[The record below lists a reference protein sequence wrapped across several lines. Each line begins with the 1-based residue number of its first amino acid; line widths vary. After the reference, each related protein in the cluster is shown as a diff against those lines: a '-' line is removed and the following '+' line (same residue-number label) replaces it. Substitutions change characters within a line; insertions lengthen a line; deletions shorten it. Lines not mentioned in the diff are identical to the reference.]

1 MRILH
6 VEDNAADA
14 DLVERAV
21 VRSLPDSKIEHV
33 TTLADARDY
42 LQKPERFDLALI
54 DLKLPDGSGLDLLG
68 EIQDRELPFPVVML
82 TGAGDP
88 NAAVAALHSGADDY
102 VPKDAEA
109 FAGLPATLSAAR
121 QRFVERSRRRSHTLR
136 VLYAEHN
143 QADVDLTRRHIARH
157 TPYIRLT
164 VVPDALLALSHLPPD
179 NRQSCD
185 YDVVL
190 LDYRLPGID
199 ALDAVKTIR
208 VERGLQIP
216 VVIVSGQGSEEVA
229 TRAMQL
235 GVDDYISKHQGYLY
249 ELAPTLE
256 KAHRQYELLRE
267 QNALQE
273 TSRHLNYMLEA
284 SPVVLYTLRLD
295 GDQATATWVS
305 PNINRLFGF
314 AQQEALQPGWWIQH
328 LHPDY
333 RDAALAT
340 TSALLKH
347 GRIQHDY
354 RLLDKDGRIRWIRDD
369 LRLLSEGRE
378 GVKEA
383 LGAWQDITR
392 RKQSEQIQQTR
403 ISALD
408 GLVSGQRLEQILDSV
423 IRRIE
428 GIRPDLRVSILLRDP
443 RLDRLNTVAA
453 PSIPEFFRAAIDAR
467 NPEFGGGPSGSTAAA
482 DEIVIIDDL
491 RTHPHWTHHRELAE
505 RAGLR
510 SCWSIPFKNESGK
523 VLGTFAIYHA
533 EARSPNED
541 ELHLIGE
548 FARITGLAVQRAN
561 ADASLRQAA
570 AVFAS
575 TREGVVITDLVP
587 RIITVNRA
595 FTEITGYRE
604 DDVVGC
610 NPGILQSGRHDE
622 AFYQAMWAG
631 LLEHGHWQGEIWNRR
646 KNGEIFP
653 LLLTIST
660 VRDNEGVAKNY
671 VSVMT
676 DISRIKQSEA
686 NLERLAHY
694 DPLTGLP
701 NRLLI
706 QSRLEHA
713 ITHAHREHAQVA
725 VLFLDL
731 DRFKNIND
739 SLGHPVGDKLLEA
752 FAGRFRHRLRDED
765 TLGRLGGDEFLIV
778 LDHSE
783 RPEDAANV
791 ASELIGLLD
800 EPFML
805 PGQKDVYIGASIGI
819 SIFPQDAE
827 DATQLIQHA
836 DAAMYQAK
844 EQGRNTFRFYT
855 RALTD
860 AVNQRMDMESRLR
873 RAMSNQEFILQ
884 YQPQIDG
891 RSNRIVGCEALL
903 RWNDP
908 VSGLVAPADFI
919 PLAEDT
925 GLILPLGDWVLRTA
939 CAQHRTWIDAG
950 FTDLSM
956 AINLSARQ
964 LQQGDIVTRIAEII
978 EQNGLPAKQVR
989 LEITESMIMGHG
1001 EEAAELLGAIKALGV
1016 GLSIDDFGT
1025 GYSSLAYLKRF
1036 PIDELKID
1044 RSFVRDIPDDE
1055 NDAEI
1060 AATIIAMAHNLRLR
1074 VVAEG
1079 VETKEQAEFLSR
1091 HGCQH
1096 YQGYLFRPPLG
1107 TAEFGALLRSSA
1119 GADSG

>member
-6 VEDNAADA
+6 VEDNAVDA
-14 DLVERAV
+14 DLVERAME
-21 VRSLPDSKIEHV
+21 RSLPGSQIEHV
-33 TTLADARDY
+33 ATLADARDY
-42 LQKPERFDLALI
+42 LQRPERFDLALI
-54 DLKLPDGSGLDLLG
+54 DLKLPDGSGLELLG
-68 EIQDRELPFPVVML
+68 EIQERELPLPVVML
-82 TGAGDP
+82 TGSGDQS
-88 NAAVAALHSGADDY
+88 AAVAALHSGAADY
-102 VPKDAEA
+102 VAKEIEA
-109 FAGLPATLSAAR
+109 IAGLPATLNAAR
-121 QRFVERSRRRSHTLR
+121 QRFVERNRRRSRTLH

-157 TPYIRLT
+157 TPYIHLT

-179 NRQSCD
+179 SQQSCD

-208 VERGLQIP
+208 FERGLQIP
-216 VVIVSGQGSEEVA
+216 IVIVSGQGSEEVA
-229 TRAMQL
+229 ARAMQL
-235 GVDDYISKHQGYLY
+235 DVDDYISKHEGYLY

-256 KAHRQYELLRE
+256 KAHRQHELLRE
-267 QNALQE
+267 QRALQE
-273 TSRHLNYMLEA
+273 TSRHLSYMLEA

-295 GDQATATWVS
+295 GDDATATWVS
-305 PNINRLFGF
+305 ANINRLFGF
-314 AQQEALQPGWWIQH
+314 SPQEALQPGWWVSR
-328 LHPDY
+328 LHPDD
-333 RDAALAT
+333 RNAALAT
-340 TSALLKH
+340 MPALLEA
-347 GRIQHDY
+347 GRIQRDY
-354 RLLDKDGRIRWIRDD
+354 RFLDNNGRVLWVRDD
-369 LRLLSEGRE
+369 LRLLPKSRNAG
-378 GVKEA
+378 KEA
-383 LGAWQDITR
+383 LGAWLDITGQ
-392 RKQSEQIQQTR
+392 KQSEQIQQAR
-403 ISALD
+403 ISTLD
-408 GLVSGQRLEQILDSV
+408 GLASGQRLEQILNSV
-423 IRRIE
+423 VQRIE
-428 GIRPDLRVSILLRDP
+428 EIRPDLRVSILLRDS
-443 RLDRLNTVAA
+443 RLDQLNTIAA
-453 PSIPEFFRAAIDAR
+453 PSIPDFFSAAIDGQK
-467 NPEFGGGPSGSTAAA
+467 PEIGCGSCGSAAA
-482 DEIVIIDDL
+482 SGEPVIVDDIQ
-491 RTHPHWTHHRELAE
+491 THSYWTRYRQLAE

-510 SCWSIPFKNESGK
+510 ACWSIPFKNETGE

-533 EARSPNED
+533 EVRSPSEE

-548 FARITGLAVQRAN
+548 FARITGLAVQRTQ
-561 ADASLRQAA
+561 ADTTLRQAA

-604 DDVVGC
+604 EEVVGC
-610 NPGILQSGRHDE
+610 NPGILQSGRQDE
-622 AFYQAMWAG
+622 AFYQAMWAS
-631 LLEHGHWQGEIWNRR
+631 LLEQGYWQGEIWNRR
-646 KNGEIFP
+646 KNGEVFP
-653 LLLTIST
+653 QLLTIST
-660 VRDNEGVAKNY
+660 VRDNEGSAKNY

-686 NLERLAHY
+686 NLEKLAHY

-713 ITHAHREHAQVA
+713 ITHARRGHSPVA
-725 VLFLDL
+725 VLFVDL

-739 SLGHPVGDKLLEA
+739 SLGHPVGDQLLESLA
-752 FAGRFRHRLRDED
+752 ARFRHRLRDED

-778 LDHSE
+778 LNHSE

-791 ASELIGLLD
+791 ASELIALLE
-800 EPFML
+800 EPFEL

-844 EQGRNTFRFYT
+844 EQGRNTFRYYT

-860 AVNQRMDMESRLR
+860 AVNQRMDLESRIR
-873 RAMSNQEFILQ
+873 RAISNEEFVLH
-884 YQPQIDG
+884 YQPQIDS
-891 RSNRIVGCEALL
+891 RSNTIVGCEALL
-903 RWNDP
+903 RWDDP

-925 GLILPLGDWVLRTA
+925 GLIIPLGDWVLRTA
-939 CAQHRTWIDAG
+939 CAQHKAWIDAG
-950 FTDLSM
+950 FTDLTM

-964 LQQGDIVTRIAEII
+964 LQQSDIVMRVAETI
-978 EQNGLPAKQVR
+978 ERHGLPAEQVK
-989 LEITESMIMGHG
+989 LEITESMIMGRG
-1001 EEAAELLGAIKALGV
+1001 EEAAELLTAIKSLGV

-1044 RSFVRDIPDDE
+1044 RGFVRDIPDDQ

-1060 AATIIAMAHNLRLR
+1060 AATIIAMAHNLKLR

-1079 VETKEQAEFLSR
+1079 VETREQAEFLSL
-1091 HGCQH
+1091 HGCH
-1096 YQGYLFRPPLG
+1096 YYQGYLFRPPLG
-1107 TAEFGALLRSSA
+1107 AADFEALLRSD
-1119 GADSG
+1119 ADRRSL

>member
-6 VEDNAADA
+6 VEDNAVDA
-14 DLVERAV
+14 DLVERALG
-21 VRSLPDSKIEHV
+21 RSLPDSQIEHV
-33 TTLADARDY
+33 ATLADARDY

-68 EIQDRELPFPVVML
+68 EIQDRGHPFPVVML
-82 TGAGDP
+82 TGSGDQ
-88 NAAVAALHSGADDY
+88 NAAIAALHSGADDY
-102 VPKDAEA
+102 VSKDAEA
-109 FAGLPATLSAAR
+109 FASLPATLSAAR
-121 QRFVERSRRRSHTLR
+121 ERFVERSHRRARRLH

-143 QADVDLTRRHIARH
+143 EADVDLTRRHIARH

-179 NRQSCD
+179 DQHSCD

-208 VERGLQIP
+208 IERGLQIP
-216 VVIVSGQGSEEVA
+216 IVIVSGHGSEEVA
-229 TRAMQL
+229 ARAMQL
-235 GVDDYISKHQGYLY
+235 GVDDYISKHEGYLY

-256 KAHRQYELLRE
+256 KAHRQHELLRE
-267 QNALQE
+267 QRALQE
-273 TSRHLNYMLEA
+273 TSRHLSYMLEA

-295 GDQATATWVS
+295 AGETKATWVS
-305 PNINRLFGF
+305 ANINRLFGF
-314 AQQEALQPGWWIQH
+314 SQLEALHPGWWIQH
-328 LHPDY
+328 LHPDD
-333 RDAALAT
+333 RDPALAALPT
-340 TSALLKH
+340 LLEE
-347 GRIQHDY
+347 GRVQHDY
-354 RLLDKDGRIRWIRDD
+354 RFLDNNGRMLWIRDD
-369 LRLLSEGRE
+369 LRLLPKGRN
-378 GVKEA
+378 GATEA
-383 LGAWQDITR
+383 LGAWQDITQQ
-392 RKQSEQIQQTR
+392 KQSEQIQQAR

-408 GLVSGQRLEQILDSV
+408 GLVGGQRLEQVLNSV
-423 IRRIE
+423 VQRIE
-428 GIRPDLRVSILLRDP
+428 EIRPDLRVSILLRDP
-443 RLDRLNTVAA
+443 RLDQLYTIAA
-453 PSIPEFFRAAIDAR
+453 PSIPEYFSAAIDGQK
-467 NPEFGGGPSGSTAAA
+467 PEIGCGSCGSAAA
-482 DEIVIIDDL
+482 TGEPVIVDDVQ
-491 RTHPHWTHHRELAE
+491 THPYWTQYRDLAE

-510 SCWSIPFKNESGK
+510 ACWSIPFKNESGE

-533 EARSPNED
+533 EVRAPSEE

-548 FARITGLAVQRAN
+548 FARIAGLAVQRAD
-561 ADASLRQAA
+561 ADKTLRQAA

-587 RIITVNRA
+587 RIVTVNRA

-604 DDVVGC
+604 EEVVGC
-610 NPGILQSGRHDE
+610 NPGILQSGRQDE
-622 AFYQAMWAG
+622 SFYQAMWAS

-646 KNGEIFP
+646 KNGEVFP
-653 LLLTIST
+653 QLLTIST
-660 VRDNEGVAKNY
+660 VRDNEGVANNY

-713 ITHAHREHAQVA
+713 ITQAYRENSQVA
-725 VLFLDL
+725 VLFMDL

-739 SLGHPVGDKLLEA
+739 SLGHPVGDQLLEA
-752 FAGRFRHRLRDED
+752 LAERFRHRLRDED

-778 LDHSE
+778 LNHSR

-791 ASELIGLLD
+791 AGELIGLLD
-800 EPFML
+800 EPFAL
-805 PGQKDVYIGASIGI
+805 PDQNDVYVGASIGI

-844 EQGRNTFRFYT
+844 EQGRNTYRFYT

-860 AVNQRMDMESRLR
+860 AVNQRMGMESRLR
-873 RAMSNQEFILQ
+873 RAISNDEFVLQ
-884 YQPQIDG
+884 YQPQIDS

-919 PLAEDT
+919 PLAEET
-925 GLILPLGDWVLRTA
+925 GLIIPLGDWVLRTA
-939 CAQHRTWIDAG
+939 CTQHRAWMDAG
-950 FTDLSM
+950 FVDLSM
-956 AINLSARQ
+956 SINLSARQ
-964 LQQGDIVTRIAEII
+964 LQQSDIVTRVAETIA
-978 EQNGLPAKQVR
+978 QHALPADQVK
-989 LEITESMIMGHG
+989 LEITESMIMGRG
-1001 EEAAELLGAIKALGV
+1001 EKAAELLGAIKSLGV
-1016 GLSIDDFGT
+1016 SLSIDDFGT

-1079 VETKEQAEFLSR
+1079 VETREQAEFLSI
-1091 HGCQH
+1091 HGCH
-1096 YQGYLFRPPLG
+1096 YYQGYLFKPPVD
-1107 TAEFGALLRSSA
+1107 ADEFEDLLQSSVGKDA
-1119 GADSG
+1119 G